1 MLNETRLH
9 LRHLFLLIHTNP
21 NKINRHRRQSLLLQR
36 QSLPEADLIVMGVV
50 IEVVN
55 VVAEGGVEEAFVIET
70 NPKERPLYQC
80 WIDQ

>member
-1 MLNETRLH
+1 
-9 LRHLFLLIHTNP
+9 
-21 NKINRHRRQSLLLQR
+21 
-36 QSLPEADLIVMGVV
+36 MGVV